1 MNYSPIRAARRWS
14 IPAALALVCLTAA
27 ADEAKAPVN
36 VDWGDPSTF
45 AEVRHNACRDRIKP
59 EEWLGQLAQHL
70 QRRAGKVL
78 AVGQHLDVTITDIQR
93 AGACE
98 PWRGPRWDDVR
109 VIKDIYSPR
118 IDLRYTLTTG
128 DGALV
133 RKGEDTL
140 RDAAFLSRATMN
152 REDPLR
158 FEKRMLDDWLRR
170 EFAPR

>member
-1 MNYSPIRAARRWS
+1 MKHSSIRWS
-14 IPAALALVCLTAA
+14 IPAALALACLTAA
-27 ADEAKAPVN
+27 ADEARAPVN
-36 VDWGDPSTF
+36 VDWGDPATF
-45 AEVRHNACRDRIKP
+45 AEVRQNACRDSTKP

-78 AVGQHLDVTITDIQR
+78 APGQHLDVTITDIQR

-118 IDLRYTLTTG
+118 IDLHYTLTTG
-128 DGALV
+128 DGTLV
-133 RKGEDTL
+133 RKGEDSL